1 MRSGSLIKIALG
13 LMICIGLSS
22 CYKVKKTFIM
32 KGEWVVNSVR
42 INGGATNFM
51 EVLLPEFDSDTCEY
65 RIYFGEGG
73 VCSGQYYVGDSLRYA
88 VLGDWVLLDDT
99 HLWVE
104 IDQYVKGSF
113 EIEEQSASQTYMY
126 AEKNIVKLYNIG
138 ETQMFIDAGRR

>member
-1 MRSGSLIKIALG
+1 
-13 LMICIGLSS
+13 
-22 CYKVKKTFIM
+22 M
-32 KGEWVVNSVR
+32 KGEWVVHSVR
-42 INGGATNFM
+42 VNGGATNFM
-51 EVLLPEFDSDTCEY
+51 EVLLPDFDSDTCEY

-113 EIEEQSASQTYMY
+113 EIEEQSATQTYMY